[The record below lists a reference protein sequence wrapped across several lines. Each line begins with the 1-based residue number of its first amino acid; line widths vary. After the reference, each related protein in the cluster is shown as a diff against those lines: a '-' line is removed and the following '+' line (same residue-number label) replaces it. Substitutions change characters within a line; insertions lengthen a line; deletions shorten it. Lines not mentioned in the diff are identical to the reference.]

1 MPVRLLF
8 AVVLMNLS
16 LLAVPAA
23 AVEMN
28 NLYDA
33 AVAVADQSDD
43 ARANGV
49 QQALQQVL
57 IRISG
62 NPQVNSNPLVKA
74 QLARAG
80 EFVVQFGYSQ
90 AAEGQQLALRFDPAL
105 VDRLLRQANEPV
117 WGLRRPLVLLWWVD
131 ERNGSRQLMGESS
144 AAEQWQQLSAAAAR
158 RGLPL
163 MLPVMDL
170 DDSMAVTSAD
180 LWGQF
185 MAPVLTASARYQP
198 DLVVVAKSYAAGG
211 SQQLEWWLYPAAAA
225 ATAPAQASGSLSF
238 SGLVPLP
245 LVDALADK
253 LAATYGVRAS
263 ADGGGESLMLT
274 LSELADVRDLAAA
287 QQRLAALN
295 AVSRVELVGLQ
306 GKQAH
311 FRLYL
316 LGAAADVERGLD
328 LDRHFQAPAAA
339 APAAATTSPQAEAGA
354 GIKLISPEQAAAP
367 EAATA
372 QDAKPQAAVAA
383 DGGLQRRWVR

>member
-1 MPVRLLF
+1 MRLLL

-16 LLAVPAA
+16 LLAAPTK

-33 AVAVADQSDD
+33 AVVVADQSDA
-43 ARANGV
+43 ARAKGEL
-49 QQALQQVL
+49 QALQEVL
-57 IRISG
+57 IRVSG
-62 NPQVNSNPLVKA
+62 NPQVASNALVKA

-90 AAEGQQLALRFDPAL
+90 AKEGQQLALRFDPAL

-131 ERNGSRQLMGESS
+131 ERNGSRQLMGEST
-144 AAEQWQQLSAAAAR
+144 AAEQWQQLAAAANR

-163 MLPVMDL
+163 MMPLMDL
-170 DDSMAVTSAD
+170 DDSMALTSAD

-185 MAPVLTASARYQP
+185 MAPVLAASARYQP

-211 SQQLEWWLYPAAAA
+211 SQQLEWQLYPAAAE
-225 ATAPAQASGSLSF
+225 ATAPAQATGSVSF
-238 SGLVPLP
+238 SGLAPLP

-253 LAATYGVRAS
+253 LAATYGVRAA

-274 LSELADVRDLAAA
+274 LSGLSNVSDLVAA
-287 QQRLAALN
+287 QQRLAALT
-295 AVSRVELVGLQ
+295 AVSRVELLGLKE
-306 GKQAH
+306 KQAA

-316 LGAAADVERGLD
+316 LGKPADVERGLD
-328 LDRHFQAPAAA
+328 LDPHFAAV
-339 APAAATTSPQAEAGA
+339 AAATTAGA
-354 GIKLISPEQAAAP
+354 ADKTAPGSITLVSPEQASAAAAQQA
-367 EAATA
+367 EAP
-372 QDAKPQAAVAA
+372 PQAAAAVA
-383 DGGLQRRWVR
+383 DGLHRRWQP